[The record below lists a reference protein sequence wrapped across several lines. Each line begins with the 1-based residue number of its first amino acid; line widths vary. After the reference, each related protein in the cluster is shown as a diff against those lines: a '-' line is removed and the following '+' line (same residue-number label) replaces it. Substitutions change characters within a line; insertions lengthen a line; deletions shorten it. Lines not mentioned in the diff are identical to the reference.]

1 MQKRNI
7 EIVEKLQ
14 NGKVIIKVVNKVPRL
29 GTNEYNTIAKYAL
42 ADENELLNL
51 VDLNNNWMDFQFFDY
66 YKLSSDGEIII
77 GIKKAGKEYCND
89 VLAHFD
95 LSDAQGKVVEV
106 SGGPFNLGPY
116 AKQYYDYIEPVK
128 TVDDIV
134 PKSYGFNYGLL
145 NEEGKVVIYPCCD
158 YIELGNENTCIVGK
172 LSGEDLLYGY
182 VDISSGKFITPV
194 CFSSANKFYDNRAVV
209 EYKRRFGYIDRN
221 KVIDNPMDYEQYAKD
236 LYPRF
241 FRANDFK
248 DGMAT
253 ACIFKPTHL
262 TEACYAVVD
271 KIGIISIIPKRGLR
285 LVRKKQIT
293 RN

>member
-1 MQKRNI
+1 MQKTNI
-7 EIVEKLQ
+7 EIVEKLN
-14 NGKVIIKVVNKVPRL
+14 NGKIIVKVINKVPKL
-29 GTNEYNTIAKYAL
+29 GSDKYNTVVKYAI
-42 ADENELLNL
+42 ADENGLVNL
-51 VDLNNNWMDFQFFDY
+51 VDLNNNLMGFQFFDY
-66 YKLSSDGEIII
+66 YKLSADGEIII
-77 GIKKAGKEYCND
+77 GIKKTGKEYCDD
-89 VLAHFD
+89 VLSYFD
-95 LSDAQGKVVEV
+95 LSDTQGKTVEV

-116 AKQYYDYIEPVK
+116 AKQYYEYIEPIK

-134 PKSYGFNYGLL
+134 PKSYEFNYGLL

-158 YIELGNENTCIVGK
+158 YIEFGNENTCIVGK

-182 VDISSGKFITPV
+182 VDVTKGKFITPV
-194 CFSSANKFYDNRAVV
+194 CFSFANKFYDNRAIV

-221 KVIDNPMDYEQYAKD
+221 KVIDNPLDYEQYAKD

-241 FRANDFK
+241 FSVEDFK

-253 ACIFKPTHL
+253 ACIIKPTHL
-262 TEACYAVVD
+262 SEARYAVLD
-271 KIGIISIIPKRGLR
+271 KTGIISIIPKRGLR